1 MKLSEFLVELRKAVN
16 EASSALSKNN
26 VELLKEYFDEKSEE
40 GAGNVLS
47 PKTVCLNYPVATEQ
61 GAVEMRQ
68 VDVPLIALVPMN
80 ASKVGKATFS
90 VDFQLD
96 DDDGE
101 VVVSFPKKHSE
112 EEQNLSHLEIS
123 IVPDELPEGISS
135 IARSYS
141 DVIERQIEG

>member
-1 MKLSEFLVELRKAVN
+1 M
-16 EASSALSKNN
+16 
-26 VELLKEYFDEKSEE
+26 
-40 GAGNVLS
+40 
-47 PKTVCLNYPVATEQ
+47 ATEQ

-68 VDVPLIALVPMN
+68 VDVPLIALVPIN

-101 VVVSFPKKHSE
+101 VMVSFPKKQSV
-112 EEQNLSHLEIS
+112 EEQHLSHLEIS
-123 IVPDELPEGISS
+123 IVPDELPGGISS

-141 DVIERQIEG
+141 DVIERQIEGGKNGEI